1 MATLV
6 DAINAKRA
14 CHILTIEDP
23 IEYLH
28 VNDRAV
34 VHQREVGIDAQSF
47 ERALRAALR
56 EDPDV
61 VLVGPNLMARLIELE
76 LVNQRATFRRPP
88 VDVQCNVTKFRTG
101 RRIVGSPAPITTLV
115 FDNEIGA

>member
-6 DAINAKRA
+6 DAINAKRP

-28 VNDRAV
+28 LNQEAV

-47 ERALRAALR
+47 ERALRAALAKTPTSCSSVR
-56 EDPDV
+56 CV
-61 VLVGPNLMARLIELE
+61 TR
-76 LVNQRATFRRPP
+76 RASRSR
-88 VDVQCNVTKFRTG
+88 
-101 RRIVGSPAPITTLV
+101 
-115 FDNEIGA
+115 